1 MQRPG
6 QDPVA
11 KDDAPWWMK
20 YAGRGLGTVGSIS
33 EFIMIHVMCDIPFY
47 IIYNS
52 SFPSFFYTLH
62 LTIPYYMY
70 VFHAYLLLKYLIWE
84 ISFFQGWFIFEKFF
98 LVSFIYMIISA

>member
-33 EFIMIHVMCDIPFY
+33 EFIITYVMCDIPFY
-47 IIYNS
+47 IIYPFS
-52 SFPSFFYTLH
+52 SPSFFYALR
-62 LTIPYYMY
+62 LTISYCMCMLRAYERY
-70 VFHAYLLLKYLIWE
+70 CLNIRYKYLEINIFHA
-84 ISFFQGWFIFEKFF
+84 
-98 LVSFIYMIISA
+98 